1 MNNDRQKK
9 KSGGSVVGFVIAL
22 AITLFGSI
30 DSGAA
35 PALALIIIVVAGVGI
50 ALAVAASKAKKAG
63 SGSDGN
69 RTESSHTRREFTP
82 EHFDMGKLIKQNRGS
97 LSKLLTEKMRED
109 FSDCD
114 DDHEHAEP
122 DIHADPEEKRAAQ
135 LREMLKNGIIEKEEY
150 NILMRKY
157 GLK

>member
-1 MNNDRQKK
+1 MNNDQRKK
-9 KSGGSVVGFVIAL
+9 NSGGSVVGFVIAL
-22 AITLFGSI
+22 AIILFGSI

-63 SGSDGN
+63 SGSGG
-69 RTESSHTRREFTP
+69 TEKGHTRREFTP
-82 EHFDMGKLIKQNRGS
+82 EHFFDMGKLIKQNRGS
-97 LSKLLTEKMRED
+97 LSKLLTEKMRDDLSE
-109 FSDCD
+109 CD
-114 DDHEHAEP
+114 DDHEHTEP